1 MLKRLFA
8 FLQKLDPSL
17 HSLSYLFIWHLQVQ
31 SIRGR
36 SGDCFSED
44 VRPGG
49 DLWSKGIRL
58 LMSFDPIQVRY
69 AGREWR
75 ELVELLAKSALSVS
89 KVKCNFFGGQ

>member
-1 MLKRLFA
+1 M
-8 FLQKLDPSL
+8 
-17 HSLSYLFIWHLQVQ
+17 
-31 SIRGR
+31 
-36 SGDCFSED
+36 
-44 VRPGG
+44 RPGG

-58 LMSFDPIQVRY
+58 LMSFDPIQMRY